1 METGNFRLVQSNGER
16 GWQGVDLEA
25 AREKGISVANVLA
38 TVLMPNP
45 SQSMEY
51 C

>member
-1 METGNFRLVQSNGER
+1 MEKQFSTRAAMGSGVGS
-16 GWQGVDLEA
+16 VDLEA
-25 AREKGISVANVLA
+25 AREKGISVANVPA
-38 TVLMPNP
+38 TAVMPNP